1 MLMFLLSYSHSAED
15 SATLGSEA
23 IERMRENLD
32 LQADEDYFV
41 MLSVAERLSPGIY
54 CRVER
59 NPELLPEL
67 IQELFESF

>member
-1 MLMFLLSYSHSAED
+1 MHTSRTADGADNASMD
-15 SATLGSEA
+15 SEA

-32 LQADEDYFV
+32 LQVEEDYFV
-41 MLSVAERLSPGIY
+41 VLSIAERLSPGIY
-54 CRVER
+54 CKVER